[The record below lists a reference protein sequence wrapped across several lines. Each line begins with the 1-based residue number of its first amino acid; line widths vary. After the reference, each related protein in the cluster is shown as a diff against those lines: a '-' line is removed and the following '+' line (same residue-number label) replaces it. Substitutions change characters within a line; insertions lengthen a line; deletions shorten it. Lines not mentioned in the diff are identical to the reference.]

1 MSIRGACALTVARL
15 HACARARSRLRT
27 MPWRGTSSR
36 SSIDAISSASSAG
49 TLMSKRPS
57 LDDKFTVVMATNTS
71 TNETFGR
78 WVRHSLAT
86 VEATN
91 FQTAGQH
98 VALYH
103 RELDGKESYRSQHGA
118 PRERDIE
125 M

>member
-1 MSIRGACALTVARL
+1 M
-15 HACARARSRLRT
+15 LRT
-27 MPWRGTSSR
+27 RPWRGTSSR

-49 TLMSKRPS
+49 TLISKRPS
-57 LDDKFTVVMATNTS
+57 LDDKLTVVMATNTS

-78 WVRHSLAT
+78 WVRHSLAA

-103 RELDGKESYRSQHGA
+103 RELDGKKSYRSQLGSL
-118 PRERDIE
+118 RGEIIE
-125 M
+125 V